1 MGGSRKP
8 YTVEE
13 ERSARGAASIGHAV
27 IGRERVSVAIVALAM
42 ATTGTAAAVGRMLQ
56 TGAGVARR
64 EAYHA
69 VRAVPGWYVG
79 TYECCVLMASA
90 VMMRCWVW

>member
-69 VRAVPGWYVG
+69 VRAD
-79 TYECCVLMASA
+79 ERSVLEEVDAEA
-90 VMMRCWVW
+90 ALRTEAAAQKL